1 MLEDKDLQFAS
12 RYLEGGI
19 GASAGIKTVR
29 GSITVERTKYN
40 VQEVVASL
48 DIQNLT
54 KRFPDSTDRIHDDN
68 QIAITRLFSPLPTFS
83 DVSYTAWSTG
93 IADSATVAST
103 YSSTKEDKI
112 IVEQK
117 LLCNN
122 QQMEYHKYVISCQN

>member
-1 MLEDKDLQFAS
+1 
-12 RYLEGGI
+12 
-19 GASAGIKTVR
+19 
-29 GSITVERTKYN
+29 
-40 VQEVVASL
+40 L